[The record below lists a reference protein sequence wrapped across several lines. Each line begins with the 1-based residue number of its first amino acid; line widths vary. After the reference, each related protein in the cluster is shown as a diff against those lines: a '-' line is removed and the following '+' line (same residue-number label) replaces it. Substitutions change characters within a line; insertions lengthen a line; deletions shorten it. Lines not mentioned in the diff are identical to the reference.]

1 MRRMSSAKSRRAR
14 RRSLGLALGAGG
26 ARGLAHIGVI
36 KALTSAGIPIDSIV
50 GTSSGA
56 LVGAIYAAGQLEN
69 FERQVRHYE
78 WTDVL
83 TMFDPVWPR
92 SGLMSGNKGLERM
105 AAGLR
110 EWRIEDLAIPFSA
123 VAVDLVSG
131 EEIHIREGPV
141 IDAIRASASIPG
153 IFVPQ
158 RRGRKL
164 LVDGAVC
171 NPVPVSA
178 LEELGAQIR
187 VAVNLHHQPVR
198 EIIQTGTHPHGER
211 RPRIAS
217 RVGDAI
223 ETGLARFRKRGRS
236 TSGARG
242 QGDGNGDEGV
252 PNLFEILTASMS
264 VIEYELAR
272 HRLATDPVDV
282 VIEPDVHGIRAFEF
296 HKARQAIEAGEAA
309 VASCLDDL
317 RRQLRRRLPALRRV
331 RGG

>member
-36 KALTSAGIPIDSIV
+36 KALNAADIPIDSIV

-69 FERQVRHYE
+69 FEREVRHYE

-92 SGLMSGNKGLERM
+92 SGLMSGRKGLERM

-110 EWRIEDLAIPFSA
+110 EWRIEDLAIPFAA

-131 EEIHIREGPV
+131 DEIHIREGPV
-141 IDAIRASASIPG
+141 IDAIRASVSIPG

-158 RRGRKL
+158 RHGRRL
-164 LVDGAVC
+164 LVDGAVR

-198 EIIQTGTHPHGER
+198 EIIQTAQPHGQR

-223 ETGLARFRKRGRS
+223 ETGLARFRKRGGS
-236 TSGARG
+236 SPVAD
-242 QGDGNGDEGV
+242 GDANGDSDEGM
-252 PNLFEILTASMS
+252 PNLFEILTASMT

-282 VIEPDVHGIRAFEF
+282 IIEPDVHGIRSFEF
-296 HKARQAIEAGEAA
+296 HKARQAIAAGEAA
-309 VASCLDDL
+309 VESRLDDL
-317 RRQLRRRLPALRRV
+317 RRQLRRRLPSLRRA
-331 RGG
+331 RGS